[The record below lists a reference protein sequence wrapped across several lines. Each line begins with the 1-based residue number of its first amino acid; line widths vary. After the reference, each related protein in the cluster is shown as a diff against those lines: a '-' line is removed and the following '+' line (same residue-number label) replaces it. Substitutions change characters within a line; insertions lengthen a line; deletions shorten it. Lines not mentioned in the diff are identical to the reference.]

1 MAYLYHY
8 TKLSILS
15 KILEKMQLKF
25 GSLPRMN
32 DFTERTKY
40 VYLADSDNPSW
51 KYIPQIEKR
60 LKYIKQISLTRDGKY
75 DGYAINAMWGH
86 YANAGEGCCIVL
98 DKDKI
103 IECSKAR
110 GLRYANVK
118 YKGIVT
124 DIIYDHKDDIESF
137 IKREAKNLF
146 YSKSSDWK
154 YEQEFRII
162 NLSSCIKGDDFLDI
176 SGALM
181 YIIIHTNSTKRCA
194 FDKADIQN
202 FMSQYSEYTFLE
214 FSSSQMW
221 GNSLRDINGNPYNL
235 RS

>member
-1 MAYLYHY
+1 
-8 TKLSILS
+8 
-15 KILEKMQLKF
+15 MQLKF
-25 GSLPRMN
+25 GSLPKMN

-40 VYLADSDNPSW
+40 VYLSDSDNPSW

-60 LKYIKQISLTRDGKY
+60 LKYIKQISLTQDGRF

-86 YANAGEGCCIVL
+86 YADAGEGCCLVL
-98 DKDKI
+98 NKGKI
-103 IECSKAR
+103 IECCKAH
-110 GLRYANVK
+110 GFCYANVK
-118 YKGIVT
+118 YNGIVT
-124 DIIYDHKDDIESF
+124 DIIYDSQYDIESF

-146 YSKSSDWK
+146 YSKSPDWK

-162 NLSSCIKGDDFLDI
+162 NLKSSIKGDDFLDI

-181 YIIIHTNSTKRCA
+181 YIIIHTNSTRRCA
-194 FDKADIQN
+194 FDKADIRN
-202 FMSQYSEYTFLE
+202 FMIQYPNSIFLE

-235 RS
+235 HS

>member
-1 MAYLYHY
+1 
-8 TKLSILS
+8 
-15 KILEKMQLKF
+15 MQLKF
-25 GSLPRMN
+25 GSLPKMN
-32 DFTERTKY
+32 DFSERTKY

-98 DKDKI
+98 NKDKI
-103 IECSKAR
+103 IEHCKVH
-110 GLRYANVK
+110 GLHYANVK

-124 DIIYDHKDDIESF
+124 DIIYDPKDGIESF
-137 IKREAKNLF
+137 MKRESKNLF

-154 YEQEFRII
+154 YEQELRII
-162 NLSSCIKGDDFLDI
+162 NLNSSLKSEDFLDI

-181 YIIIHTNSTKRCA
+181 YIIIHTNSAKRCA
-194 FDKADIQN
+194 FDKVYIQN
-202 FMSQYSEYTFLE
+202 LMSQYPNYTFLE

-221 GNSLRDINGNPYNL
+221 GNLLRDINDNPYNL
-235 RS
+235 HS